1 MTTGQHHKKREI
13 KMSDWVLYLITF
25 MAGGMFGVMSMAIL
39 SVNRISKMEDK
50 IAELQH
56 RGKPT
61 PRKFRTQLPRHL
73 RDQ

>member
-25 MAGGMFGVMSMAIL
+25 MAGGMFGVLTMALL

-50 IAELQH
+50 ISELQQ
-56 RGKPT
+56 RGKPK
-61 PRKFRTQLPRHL
+61 PRKFRKKG
-73 RDQ
+73 

>member
-1 MTTGQHHKKREI
+1 MIGQHHKKEM
-13 KMSDWVLYLITF
+13 KMSDWILYLITF
-25 MAGGMFGVMSMAIL
+25 MAGGMFGVLTMALL
-39 SVNRISKMEDK
+39 SVNRISKMEDR

>member
-39 SVNRISKMEDK
+39 SVNRISKIK
-50 IAELQH
+50 VNI
-56 RGKPT
+56 
-61 PRKFRTQLPRHL
+61 FC
-73 RDQ
+73 